1 MEEKTVLL
9 EMVKKKRKM
18 TSRIGRRV
26 LCSSQSHRPQTP
38 PPAPDIPEPVAEAPS
53 IASESPDC
61 CSKMAPKGFER
72 FLSSLNEYGT
82 QHRIDSLFPNMNS
95 DYFNTDTFSDVVIV
109 CEDQEFKVHRLVLA
123 CHSKY
128 FEKQLN
134 GNWKDFDPGIVES
147 MLRYMYSF
155 NYSNIRGV
163 SSMVHDAQVYQIAD
177 KYDIPTLKE
186 YSKDRFCKF
195 ITTGW
200 NMDEF
205 PLAINVVY
213 ESTPSE
219 DRGLRDLVVE
229 TSLLHLD
236 TLLEQDGF
244 SNILRTNADFSA
256 DLIPFL
262 TPNTS
267 IKEC

>member
-1 MEEKTVLL
+1 
-9 EMVKKKRKM
+9 
-18 TSRIGRRV
+18 
-26 LCSSQSHRPQTP
+26 
-38 PPAPDIPEPVAEAPS
+38 
-53 IASESPDC
+53 
-61 CSKMAPKGFER
+61 MAPKGFEK
-72 FLSSLNEYGT
+72 FLSSLN
-82 QHRIDSLFPNMNS
+82 D
-95 DYFNTDTFSDVVIV
+95 DYFNTGTFSDVVIV

-128 FEKQLN
+128 FEAQLN
-134 GNWKDFDPGIVES
+134 GNWKESIERRIEIQDFDPGIVES

-155 NYSNIRGV
+155 NYNNTRGH
-163 SSMVHDAQVYQIAD
+163 SSMVYDAQVYQIAD

-186 YSKDRFCKF
+186 YSKDRFCTA

-213 ESTPSE
+213 ESTPAE

-236 TLLEQDGF
+236 TLLNRDGF
-244 SNILRTNADFSA
+244 GNVLRTNADFSA

-262 TPNTS
+262 SPKTS
-267 IKEC
+267 IKECSSCHKRIRR

>member
-1 MEEKTVLL
+1 SGIGVLL
-9 EMVKKKRKM
+9 YSPQVP
-18 TSRIGRRV
+18 
-26 LCSSQSHRPQTP
+26 RPKALRP
-38 PPAPDIPEPVAEAPS
+38 PVSDIPDSAPDVPS
-53 IASESPDC
+53 AASPSPLGY
-61 CSKMAPKGFER
+61 SKMAPKGFER
-72 FLSSLNEYGT
+72 FLSSLN
-82 QHRIDSLFPNMNS
+82 D

-109 CEDQEFKVHRLVLA
+109 CEDQEFKVHKLVLA

-134 GNWKDFDPGIVES
+134 GNWKESLEKKIEIQDFDSGIVES

-155 NYSNIRGV
+155 NYNNIRGV
-163 SSMVHDAQVYQIAD
+163 SSMVYDAQVYQIAD

-186 YSKDRFCKF
+186 YSKDRFNTA

-236 TLLEQDGF
+236 SLLEQDGF
-244 SNILRTNADFSA
+244 GNILRTSADFSA

-262 TPNTS
+262 APKTS
-267 IKEC
+267 IKECNSCSQKIRRGGQLGVRQLYNFN

>member
-1 MEEKTVLL
+1 M
-9 EMVKKKRKM
+9 
-18 TSRIGRRV
+18 G
-26 LCSSQSHRPQTP
+26 
-38 PPAPDIPEPVAEAPS
+38 
-53 IASESPDC
+53 
-61 CSKMAPKGFER
+61 PKGFER
-72 FLSSLNEYGT
+72 FLSSLN
-82 QHRIDSLFPNMNS
+82 N
-95 DYFNTDTFSDVVIV
+95 DYFNTHMFSDAVVV

-128 FEKQLN
+128 FEKQLT
-134 GNWKDFDPGIVES
+134 GNWKESVEKRIEIRDFDPGIVES

-155 NYSNIRGV
+155 NYNNIQGV
-163 SSMVHDAQVYQIAD
+163 SSMVYDAQVYQIAD

-186 YSKDRFCKF
+186 YSKDRFSTA
-195 ITTGW
+195 ITAGW

-213 ESTPSE
+213 ESTPPE

-236 TLLEQDGF
+236 TLLVKDGF
-244 SNILRTNADFSA
+244 NGILRTNSDFSA

-262 TPNTS
+262 SPKTS
-267 IKEC
+267 IKECSSCHKRIRR